1 MVLPKLLGR
10 IALCFALAFGL
21 YTKVY
26 GERTG
31 HRTVDVVLS
40 SILVHMA
47 YLCALLA
54 QGLPNERI
62 MIVNYGSIKPINP
75 HARPPQNMV
84 ART

>member
-1 MVLPKLLGR
+1 MVGARAMVVLHKLLGR
-10 IALCFALAFGL
+10 IALCFALASRF
-21 YTKVY
+21 YTRKVY

-54 QGLPNERI
+54 QDCPMKESR
-62 MIVNYGSIKPINP
+62 
-75 HARPPQNMV
+75 
-84 ART
+84 